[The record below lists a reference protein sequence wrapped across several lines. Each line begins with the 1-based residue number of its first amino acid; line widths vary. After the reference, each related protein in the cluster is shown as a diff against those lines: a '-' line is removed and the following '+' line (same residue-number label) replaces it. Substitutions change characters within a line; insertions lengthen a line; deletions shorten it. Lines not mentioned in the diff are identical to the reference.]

1 MSDRARILNT
11 EVLRDVKAAMTDM
24 RDSILAT
31 LASVDAE
38 IARTSSWLNQQQLGH
53 WKRQVRRQEDEVNKR
68 KMDVAR
74 KRLIAAPEP
83 ASVVEEQK
91 NLNKAKA
98 RLAHA
103 QRKYENVRRWAPV
116 WEREALLYKT
126 ATGALTETLARDI
139 PVAIARLERM
149 LASLEE
155 YHRLAAPKGDIDAPA
170 ATESEPQQE

>member
-1 MSDRARILNT
+1 
-11 EVLRDVKAAMTDM
+11 
-24 RDSILAT
+24 
-31 LASVDAE
+31 
-38 IARTSSWLNQQQLGH
+38 
-53 WKRQVRRQEDEVNKR
+53 
-68 KMDVAR
+68 
-74 KRLIAAPEP
+74 RLIAAPEP

-126 ATGALTETLARDI
+126 ATAGLSEKLARDV
-139 PVAIARLERM
+139 PVAVARLERM

-155 YHRLAAPKGDIDAPA
+155 YHRLAAPRGDIDAPPA
-170 ATESEPQQE
+170 ESQDRSEE